1 MIEIIDGAGLR
12 QPGPALPSL
21 PPEAATLETVL
32 TTLLKRPGISRVMFE
47 ASRVRAL
54 FHGQWI
60 ATEIE
65 EGETLTDAA
74 TGLLDSLTG
83 RQKWPWPDI
92 VPPPVQE

>member
-1 MIEIIDGAGLR
+1 MIEIVDGAGLR
-12 QPGPALPSL
+12 RPGPGL
-21 PPEAATLETVL
+21 PPLSPETVTLEDIL
-32 TTLLKRPGISRVMFE
+32 TALLKRPGISRVMFE

-74 TGLLDSLTG
+74 TSLLDSLTG